1 MGRDGFDAFKVQL
14 LLEQAWELLESGQD
28 AALLAHL
35 RRGRERFPDRPE
47 VTLWLAHRLLQT
59 DHDEAVALITEVVDA
74 HPEDPT
80 WLIQAAGLMVNADET
95 ELARPWVALA
105 KRTSTDPDQWP
116 TLELLEGC
124 VLADDGE
131 HGRAEAAL
139 RRSFAADPTL
149 DYGFTLARFLVE
161 RGDAR
166 ASLAV
171 ADEGLALDPAA
182 RDRGPLQELR
192 DYLAGVVDG
201 DEG

>member
-1 MGRDGFDAFKVQL
+1 MEPDGFEAFKVQL
-14 LLEQAWELLESGQD
+14 LLEQAWELLEAGHD
-28 AALLAHL
+28 GALLAHL

-47 VTLWLAHRLLQT
+47 ITLWLAHRLLQT

-105 KRTSTDPDQWP
+105 KRLSTDPDQWP

-124 VLADDGE
+124 ILADDGE

-149 DYGFTLARFLVE
+149 DHGFTLARLMVE
-161 RGDAR
+161 RGDLPGA
-166 ASLAV
+166 LAI
-171 ADEGLALDPAA
+171 ADQGLALDPPA

-192 DYLAGVVDG
+192 DYLAGLGDG
-201 DEG
+201 